1 MTAPKY
7 GFLKC
12 ACVIRDF
19 VAHHYNSSVARE
31 SKRSSCATLRS
42 NAPKNTSVKSSRSE
56 LQSVFQK
63 AFQVIA
69 KNEFVKSFKNAPK
82 SASSSH
88 VIRALLSLFVACV
101 TLLAAFVIAP
111 TSALSANQSSSKE
124 TGSERAVDANA
135 GSAKDGSS
143 KVSSSDTS
151 SFKTDSDKKTFE
163 QKNES
168 NNIDH
173 TKSSTDSSKDL
184 LNNKESKSVEK
195 QNLVGSSVNKTNS
208 TDSVSHKNSVG
219 SDSTDSSSNMD
230 RSAGETPELPATCK
244 GKRYDTFATCYTI
257 KYKDVTVKSGES
269 VIAQAEIKVH
279 GHKKKDPPVSLPK
292 GTRLELS
299 QSVGDGKNNA
309 YDFAFFNGSDGD
321 YSAKSI
327 ENVNNNNL
335 SILFKPNKFYAGDYS
350 LKVIA
355 YYPDNSKS
363 EKSFSMKFTKTIG
376 ENDLKLS
383 LYDFG
388 KEQDG
393 TAVSG
398 NKITI
403 KPKSKGVAGSTTG
416 GTDKKDT
423 YDSINKLF
431 IDSQS
436 KDKPGVIHHHMICY
450 KSGST
455 DYTLDSV
462 NGLSLGTQTQFKH
475 MEGTRPD
482 GAKDSA
488 VYESDPYTEE
498 SQSWISGKPSG
509 DGTFECTVFAFKD
522 AKLLHDLNGGVGKF
536 QPDST
541 LVKEFDNRTKT
552 STGLESMLK
561 GNIVEDKWLN
571 KEDIKLGIDFSYQK
585 ITIQFGGKD
594 LSLKVYPFKNA
605 DGSLPDALA
614 DGSDS
619 FSLIQ
624 GAEIKPFIDAVSQ
637 SNNSKITLRVL
648 CSKGEKKNNSTGTSI
663 GGAGSTDGNS
673 SAGSNGANT
682 GAGSPSSPS
691 GSQSSQSEQQQDLL
705 EYKTWSTSIAGL
717 GVTLPSDQEPCVTD
731 SKGNTQCT
739 SSDNKN
745 VAARTDI
752 EASIT
757 PKEVGDY
764 KCVVYA
770 LKQNVLESDAWK
782 AYETSFKNN
791 SVIPN
796 GDSLLEGSN
805 KAKFAD
811 FKQGT
816 DWQKYMLKIQ
826 VVKFSLPNAGAR
838 GWNMFLS
845 VLCAL
850 VTTLIAIY
858 FVSDSIKR
866 YHSMLNGRR
875 RC

>member
-12 ACVIRDF
+12 ACAIRDF

-31 SKRSSCATLRS
+31 FKRSSCATLRS
-42 NAPKNTSVKSSRSE
+42 NASKNASKSSFVKSS
-56 LQSVFQK
+56 
-63 AFQVIA
+63 
-69 KNEFVKSFKNAPK
+69 KNACT
-82 SASSSH
+82 SH

-219 SDSTDSSSNMD
+219 SDSTDSTSNMD

-244 GKRYDTFATCYTI
+244 GKRYNTFATCYTI

-292 GTRLELS
+292 GTRIELS

-327 ENVNNNNL
+327 ENVDNNNL

-363 EKSFSMKFTKTIG
+363 EKSFSMKVTKTID

-475 MEGTRPD
+475 MENKDRPD
-482 GAKDSA
+482 ENAEDSA
-488 VYESDPYTEE
+488 VYESDPYTER
-498 SQSWISGKPSG
+498 SQSWISGTPTSA
-509 DGTFECTVFAFKD
+509 GTFECTVFAFKD
-522 AKLLHDLNGGVGKF
+522 ANLKDKATGKH
-536 QPDST
+536 PSN
-541 LVKEFDNRTKT
+541 LVEEFKKNSKT
-552 STGLESMLK
+552 NEGKKSLFE
-561 GNIVEDKWLN
+561 GNIVDSNAWKTD
-571 KEDIKLGIDFSYQK
+571 DIKQGVDWYYK
-585 ITIQFGGKD
+585 TITIQFGGKD

-605 DGSLPDALA
+605 NGSLPAALA
-614 DGSDS
+614 DGSYS
-619 FSLIQ
+619 FSLIR
-624 GAEIKPFIDAVSQ
+624 GAEINPFIDAISQ
-637 SNNSKITLRVL
+637 SNNSKITLRML
-648 CSKGEKKNNSTGTSI
+648 CSKGEKKNNSTGTGTGS
-663 GGAGSTDGNS
+663 AGSTDGNS

-691 GSQSSQSEQQQDLL
+691 GSQSSQSEQQLDLL

-745 VAARTDI
+745 VAARTNI
-752 EASIT
+752 EASIK
-757 PKEVGDY
+757 PEEVGDY
-764 KCVVYA
+764 QCVVYA

>member
-12 ACVIRDF
+12 ACAIRDF

-31 SKRSSCATLRS
+31 FKRSSCATLRS
-42 NAPKNTSVKSSRSE
+42 NASKNASKSSFVKSS
-56 LQSVFQK
+56 
-63 AFQVIA
+63 
-69 KNEFVKSFKNAPK
+69 KNACT
-82 SASSSH
+82 SH

-163 QKNES
+163 QKNKS

-219 SDSTDSSSNMD
+219 SDSTDSTSNMD
-230 RSAGETPELPATCK
+230 RSAGETPKLPATCK

-292 GTRLELS
+292 GTRIELS

-327 ENVNNNNL
+327 ENVDNNNL

-363 EKSFSMKFTKTIG
+363 EKSFSMKVTKTIG

-498 SQSWISGKPSG
+498 SQSWIGGKPSG

-522 AKLLHDLNGGVGKF
+522 AKLLHDPNGGGGKF

-619 FSLIQ
+619 FSLLK
-624 GAEIKPFIDAVSQ
+624 GAEINPFIDAVSQ

-648 CSKGEKKNNSTGTSI
+648 CSKGEKKNNSTGTST
-663 GGAGSTDGNS
+663 GGTGSTGSS
-673 SAGSNGANT
+673 SAVSD
-682 GAGSPSSPS
+682 SSGDTS
-691 GSQSSQSEQQQDLL
+691 STGSQPNESSESSQDAKNL

-745 VAARTDI
+745 VAARTNI
-752 EASIT
+752 EASIK
-757 PKEVGDY
+757 PEEVGDY
-764 KCVVYA
+764 QCVVYA
-770 LKQNVLESDAWK
+770 LKQNVLESDAWN

>member
-12 ACVIRDF
+12 AIRDF
-19 VAHHYNSSVARE
+19 VAHYYNSSVARE

-42 NAPKNTSVKSSRSE
+42 NAS
-56 LQSVFQK
+56 
-63 AFQVIA
+63 
-69 KNEFVKSFKNAPK
+69 KNASRK
-82 SASSSH
+82 ACGSCTS
-88 VIRALLSLFVACV
+88 RALLSLFVASA
-101 TLLAAFVIAP
+101 TLLATFVIAP
-111 TSALSANQSSSKE
+111 TSALSAGSNTTVTESTVGAQSDSAKTDGEKQQSNQSESNSAELNKGD
-124 TGSERAVDANA
+124 TG
-135 GSAKDGSS
+135 
-143 KVSSSDTS
+143 SSDTL
-151 SFKTDSDKKTFE
+151 KKNDG
-163 QKNES
+163 K
-168 NNIDH
+168 
-173 TKSSTDSSKDL
+173 L
-184 LNNKESKSVEK
+184 KSVEK
-195 QNLVGSSVNKTNS
+195 QQLDSNSGVNKAKADGTATNQNAKDYQKKDAFREAFLTMNRSVRRAKECS
-208 TDSVSHKNSVG
+208 TLG
-219 SDSTDSSSNMD
+219 SCYKISYNIGSPTVDNDGKTILIK
-230 RSAGETPELPATCK
+230 RGETRPITPEFKLKPKKTPATNLLDGLWFK
-244 GKRYDTFATCYTI
+244 LE
-257 KYKDVTVKSGES
+257 KDGEDPVPSWVNFEKTVDDK
-269 VIAQAEIKVH
+269 IIKVQNTENQT
-279 GHKKKDPPVSLPK
+279 G
-292 GTRLELS
+292 
-299 QSVGDGKNNA
+299 
-309 YDFAFFNGSDGD
+309 FNGS
-321 YSAKSI
+321 I
-327 ENVNNNNL
+327 TL
-335 SILFKPNKFYAGDYS
+335 RP
-350 LKVIA
+350 
-355 YYPDNSKS
+355 NSKWDYGS
-363 EKSFSMKFTKTIG
+363 YKFKVVIYRTKEDKKTVYISVKVDKTIG
-376 ENDLKLS
+376 ENDLTLS

-388 KEQDG
+388 EKDDK
-393 TAVSG
+393 VSVS
-398 NKITI
+398 NDKITI

-436 KDKPGVIHHHMICY
+436 KDKLGSIYHHMICN

-455 DYTLDSV
+455 DYTVDSV

-488 VYESDPYTEE
+488 VYESDDYTER
-498 SQSWISGKPSG
+498 SQSSISGTPKD
-509 DGTFECTVFAFKD
+509 DGTFVCAVFAVKD
-522 AKLLHDLNGGVGKF
+522 VKLDLKAGGGKITY
-536 QPDST
+536 PST
-541 LVKEFDNRTKT
+541 LVKEFDTKVAT
-552 STGLESMLK
+552 FAGKESLFK
-561 GNIVEDKWLN
+561 GNIVGENWNDSSS
-571 KEDIKLGIDFSYQK
+571 IKQGVDWDYK
-585 ITIQFGGKD
+585 TVTIQFGGKD
-594 LSLKVYPFKNA
+594 LALKVYPFKNA
-605 DGSLPDALA
+605 NGSLPDALA
-614 DGSDS
+614 DRSDS

-637 SNNSKITLRVL
+637 SNNSKITLRML
-648 CSKGEKKNNSTGTSI
+648 CSKGEKKNNSTGTGTGTGS
-663 GGAGSTDGNS
+663 AGSTDGNS

-691 GSQSSQSEQQQDLL
+691 GSQSSQSEQQLDLL

-745 VAARTDI
+745 VAARTNI
-752 EASIT
+752 EASIK
-757 PKEVGDY
+757 PEEVGDY
-764 KCVVYA
+764 QCVVYA

-858 FVSDSIKR
+858 FVSDSMKR
-866 YHSMLNGRR
+866 CHSILNGRR

>member
-19 VAHHYNSSVARE
+19 VARHYNSGVARE
-31 SKRSSCATLRS
+31 SKKSSCAALRS
-42 NAPKNTSVKSSRSE
+42 NASKNTSVKSSRSE
-56 LQSVFQK
+56 LQSVSQK

-69 KNEFVKSFKNAPK
+69 KNEFVKSSKNAPK
-82 SASSSH
+82 STSSSH

-124 TGSERAVDANA
+124 TGSEMAVDANA
-135 GSAKDGSS
+135 GYAKVGSS

-151 SFKTDSDKKTFE
+151 SFKTDSDKKTLE
-163 QKNES
+163 QKNEPNNNHAKS
-168 NNIDH
+168 N
-173 TKSSTDSSKDL
+173 TDSSKDL
-184 LNNKESKSVEK
+184 LNNKELKSVEN
-195 QNLVGSSVNKTNS
+195 QNLADSSVNKTNS
-208 TDSVSHKNSVG
+208 TDSVSRKNSVG
-219 SDSTDSSSNMD
+219 SDSTDSTSNMD

-292 GTRLELS
+292 GTRIELS

-355 YYPDNSKS
+355 YYPDNYKS
-363 EKSFSMKFTKTIG
+363 EKSFSMKVTKTIG

-522 AKLLHDLNGGVGKF
+522 AKLLHDPNGGGGKF

-605 DGSLPDALA
+605 NGSLPAALA

-619 FSLIQ
+619 FSLLK

-648 CSKGEKKNNSTGTSI
+648 CSKGEKKNDAAA
-663 GGAGSTDGNS
+663 GGAGGSSTGGTGSTGS
-673 SAGSNGANT
+673 SST
-682 GAGSPSSPS
+682 VSDSSGDTS
-691 GSQSSQSEQQQDLL
+691 STGSQPNESSESSQDAKNL
-705 EYKTWSTSIAGL
+705 EYKNWSTSLAGL

-752 EASIT
+752 EVSIT

-764 KCVVYA
+764 QCVVYA

-782 AYETSFKNN
+782 AYEKSFAKG
-791 SVIPN
+791 IPN

-805 KAKFAD
+805 KVKFAD

-858 FVSDSIKR
+858 FVSDSMKR
-866 YHSMLNGRR
+866 CHSILNGRR

>member
-1 MTAPKY
+1 MTALKY

-19 VAHHYNSSVARE
+19 VARHYNSGVARE
-31 SKRSSCATLRS
+31 FKRSSCAALRS
-42 NAPKNTSVKSSRSE
+42 NASKNASKNAYKSSFVKSS
-56 LQSVFQK
+56 
-63 AFQVIA
+63 
-69 KNEFVKSFKNAPK
+69 KNACT
-82 SASSSH
+82 SH

-101 TLLAAFVIAP
+101 TLLAAFLIAP

-219 SDSTDSSSNMD
+219 SDSTDSTSNMD

-292 GTRLELS
+292 GTRIELS

-327 ENVNNNNL
+327 ENVNNNNNL
-335 SILFKPNKFYAGDYS
+335 SILFKPNKFYACDYS

-363 EKSFSMKFTKTIG
+363 EKSFSMKVTKTIG

-522 AKLLHDLNGGVGKF
+522 AKLLHDPNGGGGKF

-637 SNNSKITLRVL
+637 SNNSKITLRML
-648 CSKGEKKNNSTGTSI
+648 CSKGEKKNDAA
-663 GGAGSTDGNS
+663 GGAGGASTGGTGSTGSS
-673 SAGSNGANT
+673 SAVSDSSGDTSSNGSQPNE
-682 GAGSPSSPS
+682 SSE
-691 GSQSSQSEQQQDLL
+691 SSQDAKNL

-739 SSDNKN
+739 SSDNKT
-745 VAARTDI
+745 VAARTNI
-752 EASIT
+752 EASIK
-757 PKEVGDY
+757 PEEVGDY

-770 LKQNVLESDAWK
+770 LKQNVLDSDAWK

>member
-12 ACVIRDF
+12 ACAIRDF

-31 SKRSSCATLRS
+31 SKRSSCAALRS
-42 NAPKNTSVKSSRSE
+42 NASKSSFVKSS
-56 LQSVFQK
+56 
-63 AFQVIA
+63 
-69 KNEFVKSFKNAPK
+69 KNACT
-82 SASSSH
+82 SH

-219 SDSTDSSSNMD
+219 SDSTDSTSNMD

-269 VIAQAEIKVH
+269 VIAKAEIKVH

-292 GTRLELS
+292 GTRIELS

-309 YDFAFFNGSDGD
+309 YDFAFFNGSDGN

-327 ENVNNNNL
+327 ENVDNNNNNL

-363 EKSFSMKFTKTIG
+363 EKSFSMKVTKTID

-509 DGTFECTVFAFKD
+509 DGTFECEVFAFKD
-522 AKLLHDLNGGVGKF
+522 AKLLHDPNGGGGKF

-552 STGLESMLK
+552 STGLESMFK

-594 LSLKVYPFKNA
+594 LSLKVYPFKNS
-605 DGSLPDALA
+605 DGSLPAALA
-614 DGSDS
+614 DGSYS
-619 FSLIQ
+619 FSLIR
-624 GAEIKPFIDAVSQ
+624 GAEINPFIDAVSQ
-637 SNNSKITLRVL
+637 SNNSKITLRML
-648 CSKGEKKNNSTGTSI
+648 CSKGEKKNNNSTGSGTGTGS
-663 GGAGSTDGNS
+663 AGSTDGNS
-673 SAGSNGANT
+673 SAGSSGANT
-682 GAGSPSSPS
+682 GGGSTDSPS
-691 GSQSSQSEQQQDLL
+691 GSQSAQSEQQQDLL
-705 EYKTWSTSIAGL
+705 EYKTWKTSITGL
-717 GVTLPSDQEPCVTD
+717 GVTLPSDQKPCITD
-731 SKGNTQCT
+731 SNGNTKCT
-739 SSDNKN
+739 SVDSKT
-745 VAARTDI
+745 VAARTNI
-752 EASIT
+752 EASIK
-757 PKEVGDY
+757 PEEVGDY

-770 LKQNVLESDAWK
+770 LKQNVLDSSAWK
-782 AYETSFKNN
+782 TYETSFKNN
-791 SVIPN
+791 SAITN
-796 GDSLLEGSN
+796 GDSLLEDIN
-805 KAKFAD
+805 KAKLAS

-816 DWQKYMLKIQ
+816 DYQKYMLSIR
-826 VVKFSLPNAGAR
+826 VVKFSLPNAGSF

-845 VLCAL
+845 VLSAL
-850 VTTLIAIY
+850 VASLIAIY
-858 FVSDSIKR
+858 FVADYIKR
-866 YHSMLNGRR
+866 CHSILNGRR

>member
-12 ACVIRDF
+12 ACAIRDF

-31 SKRSSCATLRS
+31 SKRSSCDTLRS
-42 NAPKNTSVKSSRSE
+42 NASKNASKSSFVKSS
-56 LQSVFQK
+56 
-63 AFQVIA
+63 
-69 KNEFVKSFKNAPK
+69 KNACTL
-82 SASSSH
+82 H

-101 TLLAAFVIAP
+101 TLLAAFLIAP

-219 SDSTDSSSNMD
+219 SDSTDSTSNMD

-292 GTRLELS
+292 GTRIELS
-299 QSVGDGKNNA
+299 QSVGDGKNNE

-363 EKSFSMKFTKTIG
+363 EKSFSMKVTKTIG

-522 AKLLHDLNGGVGKF
+522 AKLLHDPNGGGGKF

-614 DGSDS
+614 DGSYS
-619 FSLIQ
+619 FSLIR
-624 GAEIKPFIDAVSQ
+624 GAEINPFIDAISQ

-648 CSKGEKKNNSTGTSI
+648 CSKGEKKNNSTGSGSGISI

-673 SAGSNGANT
+673 STGSSGANT
-682 GAGSPSSPS
+682 GTGSPSSPS
-691 GSQSSQSEQQQDLL
+691 GSQSSQSEQQQDSL

-764 KCVVYA
+764 QCVVYA

>member
-12 ACVIRDF
+12 AIRDF
-19 VAHHYNSSVARE
+19 VAHYYNSSVARE

-42 NAPKNTSVKSSRSE
+42 SASKNASKNAYKSSFVKSS
-56 LQSVFQK
+56 
-63 AFQVIA
+63 
-69 KNEFVKSFKNAPK
+69 KNACT
-82 SASSSH
+82 SH

-101 TLLAAFVIAP
+101 TLLAAFLIAP
-111 TSALSANQSSSKE
+111 TSALSASESATSTEK
-124 TGSERAVDANA
+124 TERAKAGSTNSNGESNKQYEQSGSNSAELNKSNA
-135 GSAKDGSS
+135 GSSSSLKKNDGELKPVENQQLDSNSGVNKAKADGTATNQNAKDYQKKDAFTEAFLTMNRSVRKAKECSTLSACYNISYNIGSPTVDNKGKTILIKRGETRPITPEFKLKPKKTPATNLLDGLWFKLEKDGEDPVPS
-143 KVSSSDTS
+143 WVNFEKTVDDKIIKVQNTENQTGFNGSITLRPNGKWDYGSYK
-151 SFKTDSDKKTFE
+151 FKVVIYHTKEDKKTVY
-163 QKNES
+163 
-168 NNIDH
+168 I
-173 TKSSTDSSKDL
+173 
-184 LNNKESKSVEK
+184 SV
-195 QNLVGSSVNKTNS
+195 
-208 TDSVSHKNSVG
+208 
-219 SDSTDSSSNMD
+219 
-230 RSAGETPELPATCK
+230 
-244 GKRYDTFATCYTI
+244 
-257 KYKDVTVKSGES
+257 
-269 VIAQAEIKVH
+269 KV
-279 GHKKKDPPVSLPK
+279 D
-292 GTRLELS
+292 
-299 QSVGDGKNNA
+299 
-309 YDFAFFNGSDGD
+309 
-321 YSAKSI
+321 
-327 ENVNNNNL
+327 
-335 SILFKPNKFYAGDYS
+335 
-350 LKVIA
+350 
-355 YYPDNSKS
+355 
-363 EKSFSMKFTKTIG
+363 KTIG
-376 ENDLKLS
+376 ENDLTLS

-388 KEQDG
+388 EKDDK
-393 TAVSG
+393 VSVS
-398 NKITI
+398 NDKITI

-436 KDKPGVIHHHMICY
+436 KDKLGSIYHHMICHEN
-450 KSGST
+450 GS
-455 DYTLDSV
+455 DNYTVDSV
-462 NGLSLGTQTQFKH
+462 NGLSFRTQTQFTHK
-475 MEGTRPD
+475 EGLSRPST
-482 GAKDSA
+482 GAENF
-488 VYESDPYTEE
+488 VLYENDPYTER

-522 AKLLHDLNGGVGKF
+522 AKLTDKASGKHPSNLVDQFKENAKTNGGKKSLF
-536 QPDST
+536 
-541 LVKEFDNRTKT
+541 E
-552 STGLESMLK
+552 
-561 GNIVEDKWLN
+561 GNIVDSNMWKTD
-571 KEDIKLGIDFSYQK
+571 DIKQGVDWDYKK

-619 FSLIQ
+619 FSLLK
-624 GAEIKPFIDAVSQ
+624 GAEINPFIDAVSQ

-673 SAGSNGANT
+673 STGSSGANT
-682 GAGSPSSPS
+682 GTGSPSSPS
-691 GSQSSQSEQQQDLL
+691 GSQSSQSEQQLDLL

-764 KCVVYA
+764 QCVVYA

-826 VVKFSLPNAGAR
+826 VVKFSLPNAGSF

-858 FVSDSIKR
+858 FVADYIKR
-866 YHSMLNGRR
+866 CHSILNGRR

>member
-1 MTAPKY
+1 MTALKY

-19 VAHHYNSSVARE
+19 VARHYNSGVARE
-31 SKRSSCATLRS
+31 SKKSSCAALRS
-42 NAPKNTSVKSSRSE
+42 NASKNTSVKSSRSE
-56 LQSVFQK
+56 LQSVSQK

-69 KNEFVKSFKNAPK
+69 KNEFVKSSKNAPK

-135 GSAKDGSS
+135 VSAKDGSS

-168 NNIDH
+168 DNIDH

-219 SDSTDSSSNMD
+219 SDSTDSTSNMD

-292 GTRLELS
+292 GTRIELS

-309 YDFAFFNGSDGD
+309 YDFAFFKGSDGD

-327 ENVNNNNL
+327 ENVDNNNL

-363 EKSFSMKFTKTIG
+363 EKSFSMKVTKTID

-498 SQSWISGKPSG
+498 SQSWIGGKPSG

-522 AKLLHDLNGGVGKF
+522 AKLLHDPNGGGGKF

-619 FSLIQ
+619 FSLLK
-624 GAEIKPFIDAVSQ
+624 GAEINPFIDAVSQ

-648 CSKGEKKNNSTGTSI
+648 CSKGEKKNNSTGTST
-663 GGAGSTDGNS
+663 GGTGSTGSS
-673 SAGSNGANT
+673 SAVSD
-682 GAGSPSSPS
+682 SSGDTS
-691 GSQSSQSEQQQDLL
+691 STGSQPNESSESSQDAKNL

-745 VAARTDI
+745 VAARTNI
-752 EASIT
+752 EASIK
-757 PKEVGDY
+757 PEEVGDY
-764 KCVVYA
+764 QCVVYA
-770 LKQNVLESDAWK
+770 LKQNVLESDAWN

-816 DWQKYMLKIQ
+816 DWQKYMLSIR
-826 VVKFSLPNAGAR
+826 VVEFSLPNAGAR

-858 FVSDSIKR
+858 FVADYIKR
-866 YHSMLNGRR
+866 CHSILNGRR